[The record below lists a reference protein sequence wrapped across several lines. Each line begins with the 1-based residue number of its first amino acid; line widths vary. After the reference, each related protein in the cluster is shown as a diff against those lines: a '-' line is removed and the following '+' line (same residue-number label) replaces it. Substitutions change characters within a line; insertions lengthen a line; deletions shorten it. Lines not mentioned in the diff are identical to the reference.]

1 LKRGT
6 HQTLEASSESCCL
19 QKRLRALNIESINAY
34 CDLLRSPEGEDEVGD
49 LLDVISTNVADFF
62 REANRRSDLATARSA
77 ASAA

>member
-1 LKRGT
+1 MICR
-6 HQTLEASSESCCL
+6 ASSLSL
-19 QKRLRALNIESINAY
+19 TPAGRRWLRALNIESINAY
-34 CDLLRSPEGEDEVGD
+34 CDLLRSPQGEDEVGD